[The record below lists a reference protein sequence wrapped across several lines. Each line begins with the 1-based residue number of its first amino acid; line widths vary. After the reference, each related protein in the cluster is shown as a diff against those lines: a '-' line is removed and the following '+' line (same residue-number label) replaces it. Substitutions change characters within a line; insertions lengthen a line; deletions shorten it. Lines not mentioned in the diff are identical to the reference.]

1 MSKETLTPFDPSNG
15 RIPRTVPLKQVAR
28 MIQQRAGKQQP
39 RQENPQDILKG
50 ACWVNVEDVYIN
62 YNRQRYPEPG
72 HIKKLMGKWKTHV
85 MTPGQAR
92 KDKDGRYFL
101 ADGQQHMLAFV
112 NLFPGHPIPLCYV
125 ESDDENIESEMLL
138 ALNTEQQ
145 PMAKYFIHEQHCK
158 MGYKD
163 AIAIEEMTQKANC
176 VTGYKISR
184 PGSITH
190 ITDLY
195 NAVEDYGLDSV
206 FTVLCSYR
214 KWWAGESVKTAT
226 VLGFLK
232 VKQIMEDSGVY
243 TDELFENVFAESAGY
258 FESAD
263 RLHLDIKDEFQN
275 TYPTN
280 YRGMGIR
287 EKIASGIINVYEKQT
302 GNTLVAMPFKIDMP
316 MVEDN
321 YAL

>member
-1 MSKETLTPFDPSNG
+1 MAPFDPSIG
-15 RIPRTVPLKQVAR
+15 RIPRIVQLKQVAR
-28 MIQQRAGKQQP
+28 MIQQRTGRQQP

-50 ACWVNVEDVYIN
+50 ACWVNIDDIYIN
-62 YNRQRYPEPG
+62 YDRQRYPEPK
-72 HIKKLMGKWKTHV
+72 HIKKLMSKWKTHV

-112 NLFPGHPIPLCYV
+112 NLFPGKPVPLCYV
-125 ESDDENIESEMLL
+125 ESDDETVESEMLL

-158 MGYKD
+158 MGFED
-163 AIAIEEMTQKANC
+163 AIAIEDMTQRANC

-190 ITDLY
+190 MTDLY

-206 FTVLCSYR
+206 FTVLCAYR
-214 KWWAGESVKTAT
+214 RWWADESIKTAT

-232 VKQIMEDSGVY
+232 VKQLMEDSGVY
-243 TDELFENVFAESAGY
+243 TDHVFENVFAESAGY

-287 EKIASGIINVYEKQT
+287 EKIASGIINVYEKAS
-302 GNTLVAMPFKIDMP
+302 GDKLVDVPFEIDMP
-316 MVEDN
+316 MTTDEYV
-321 YAL
+321 AVS